1 MQGTGEGIWGGFVE
15 CGCCQVRGE
24 EVMWGWLV
32 RMTKEARWQPAMAM
46 AAGGSNLMLLTP
58 SLGACAAVVLVMQRN
73 YSAVE

>member
-1 MQGTGEGIWGGFVE
+1 MQGTGEGDLGWF
-15 CGCCQVRGE
+15 CGVWLLSGEGE

-58 SLGACAAVVLVMQRN
+58 SLGACAAVVVVMQRN